1 MCRPVSIVILY
12 RASHS
17 FPGAVRTARPS
28 RECTGTAPAAGP
40 CAAWHLQGRTVN
52 RRGSAAVSQ
61 GMEPPETPAELIAG
75 DLALARREGAVP
87 PRSTGQLAAAY
98 GVPAGTVAAALAL
111 LDSAGAAAPAGGPA
125 AEAGHGGGQTLR
137 AAVAMCRR
145 IEALAGSTAINPV
158 PAAGYGTLT
167 DMGEAMR
174 WLSGQFLATA
184 REPDGNF
191 EYLAGRAAEVLQLGD
206 RLTAVKGGR
215 PAFPWAARSPVAA
228 AFPASVPAVAVAA
241 RGPGARGGLAA
252 QLPLA
257 AGRPQRAPG
266 LR

>member
-1 MCRPVSIVILY
+1 M
-12 RASHS
+12 
-17 FPGAVRTARPS
+17 
-28 RECTGTAPAAGP
+28 
-40 CAAWHLQGRTVN
+40 VN

-61 GMEPPETPAELIAG
+61 GMEPTETPAERIAG

-87 PRSTGQLAAAY
+87 PRSTGHLAAAY
-98 GVPAGTVAAALAL
+98 GVPPGTVAAALAL

-125 AEAGHGGGQTLR
+125 AEAGHGAGQTLR

-145 IEALAGSTAINPV
+145 IEALAGRTAIDPV

-174 WLSGQFLATA
+174 WLSEQFLAGA
-184 REPDGNF
+184 RRPLDGNF

-206 RLTAVKGGR
+206 RLTAAKGGR

-228 AFPASVPAVAVAA
+228 AFPASVPAVAVAS
-241 RGPGARGGLAA
+241 RGPGARDGLSL
-252 QLPLA
+252 QFPLA
-257 AGRPQRAPG
+257 AGRPRQAPG